1 MVIIEINILD
11 DILPRTYRLSH
22 FSYFQYHG
30 RTGNPAPVVNYRQVE
45 KKILDEILSK
55 KVYDTRLRPPGQNK
69 SISSSATLVHVNIFV
84 RDISAISDVGM
95 VGRTI

>member
-11 DILPRTYRLSH
+11 DIVPHTHPHSSH
-22 FSYFQYHG
+22 FQYHHSRAG
-30 RTGNPAPVVNYRQVE
+30 NLNPAVSYRQVE

-55 KVYDTRLRPPGQNK
+55 KVYDTRLRPHGQNK

-84 RDISAISDVGM
+84 RDFSAISDVGM
-95 VGRTI
+95 VGRMI

>member
-11 DILPRTYRLSH
+11 DIVPHTHPH
-22 FSYFQYHG
+22 FSHFQYHG
-30 RTGNPAPVVNYRQVE
+30 RAGNLNPAVSYRQVE

-84 RDISAISDVGM
+84 RDFSAISDVRM
-95 VGRTI
+95 VGRMI